1 MKRIKKMIAFLLAF
15 TLTFSCM
22 SGMVSAETGTK
33 PVDGTTLE
41 QPFAP
46 KTGGSNQFRIPC
58 MVTLNDGTV
67 VAGCDARWTTI
78 LDGGG
83 LDTIISRS
91 KDFGETW
98 NYTFANYLGDNGN
111 VHSLRST
118 AFIDPA
124 LASDGET
131 LYLIADLLPAGI
143 ALNGTMFQPLA
154 GQNGLNEKGQLRL
167 AKMDST
173 WANAWDV
180 ENLPTQQYSGTPL
193 GAKRTDINN
202 YSYTLVKNADG
213 AESCYHIEDADGNT
227 VPGYTIDAYFNIKGE
242 NVDTN
247 LFFGDSPYQT
257 WPTNYL
263 YFTTSS
269 DGGKTWSEPDL
280 LNMKKPSEQT
290 LLIGPGRGHVTSGGR
305 IVFTAYEYTSGTEY
319 STAIYSDDEGKT
331 WTRGASAPS
340 PSSEAVVTEAD
351 GKLYM
356 FTRHGGYY
364 VSENW
369 GESWSAKKTVGV
381 AYNEKTQLS
390 AITYS
395 EKIDGKTAILLSA
408 PSNTSS
414 RAAGRIFVGLVQED
428 GSIAWKYVYDVN
440 GSDYYAYS
448 CLTELSDGSIG
459 LLYENA
465 TAQIT
470 YRRIAIED
478 IAEGGTIGPVW
489 LENTQQEV
497 VNRISLKPSAAF
509 SFTVKGL
516 EAGAAFTAVAED
528 PNVATVSVEG
538 ETVTV
543 SAADGVTG
551 LGETY
556 VIVTAGNHSV
566 AMKVYVTS
574 AEQYEIVDLHMGET
588 KTYTDKTNNYENQVN
603 RDELDENIAQ
613 VTVTGSW
620 NTEQK
625 ALLSSSGATF
635 EGKEISFDD
644 CLYTFEATGT
654 ANAYTIKGS
663 ADGTTVYLHHRA
675 SNSFIPNST
684 SATTITLEKHTAN
697 ESFSLFDNT
706 GSGGGYLYFHKSEGN
721 GHHLNFNK
729 NSNATPAECWFE
741 IYTKS
746 DNAPEDSPIQGYAK
760 VASLEEITAN
770 GQYLIA
776 SQAADGKYYLLHPS
790 VDGSN
795 KYDHVAKVGEIPI
808 TEAQTKAQL
817 ATAVANFNGAEVSL
831 EDCLYTFGNTGTA
844 NTYTISA
851 LAGETTVYLHHRAS
865 SVCIPN
871 STSTTTIT
879 LAKHATDDSFSLCDN
894 TGSGGA
900 YLYFHK
906 SQAGVNNLNYN
917 KNSNTNP
924 AECWF
929 ELYTKSDSA
938 PADSPIP
945 GYEKVTDLAGITAGE
960 KYLIASQAAD
970 GNYYL
975 LYPSTGDQKYNHVAK
990 VTNLQPDLNGFTEIE
1005 FTGISEGKT
1014 SVVVGNTTYYINV
1027 ANEERHVTLEVGE
1040 SYSVP
1045 GEVQK
1050 TGDGAECVTTEA
1062 ATEIA
1067 PYVAADA
1074 VESGKKYLIASGNHV
1089 MINEPSTRDNT
1100 GLGLK
1105 KADFEA
1111 GSHGEDL
1118 WLVTAVDGGY
1128 TIQDVDGKYLSFNGS
1143 NVLISDTLQ
1152 TLAIAVRGGVA
1163 GNFAIS
1169 NSAGNMYL
1177 NNYGGIGVNDDLVK
1191 GWSGND
1197 QNWNLYQPS
1206 DGTKITGASEGN
1218 TVMTIGNINYVITV
1232 VPKVG
1237 PADYTAVDEA
1247 IAAAN
1252 QVERANYTA
1261 ESIAELDKALNA
1273 VDRNKTEKEQD
1284 EVDAMAAA
1292 INNAIVALVL
1302 KPADYTAVD
1311 NAIAEAEKLNA
1322 EDYENFDTVTAAIE
1336 AVDRTKDITEQEAVN
1351 AMAQA
1356 ITDAIAALVPKV
1368 QSAADYSA
1376 VDAAITR
1383 ANALVS
1389 SDYTNYDAVTAAIN
1403 AVDRSKTQDQ
1413 QAEVDAMAAAINEAI
1428 DALIPIS
1435 ADYTAVDELLTQIEG
1450 LNKDHYKDFS
1460 AVDEAV
1466 EAVVR
1471 DKLKS
1476 EQTDVD
1482 AMAAALREAIQ
1493 HLEEKDADYSA
1504 VDAAISEARELNA
1517 NHYKDFS
1524 AVDTAVNA
1532 VVRGKKITAQAEV
1545 DAMAQAI
1552 TDAIGALELKD
1563 ADYSRL
1569 DKLLEEVAKL
1579 TKTDYKDF
1587 SAVDAAVEAVV
1598 RDKKIT
1604 EQAEVDAM
1612 EANIRDAVSK
1622 LELKEPDVKPT
1633 DITQL
1638 QSVFKAYSA
1647 RENKNY
1653 TEESWNAFQNAL
1665 KNAKAVLEM
1674 ENPTPEQVAKALKDL
1689 DDTEAALTAKTQKP
1703 DSGSSSGTSS
1713 GTNSGTSSSAGTS
1726 TTGSNAS
1733 SGSGTSSGSNAASSN
1748 NAPGTGDSAQ
1758 TGLYV
1763 LLLVA
1768 AAAVIGVIFYKKK
1781 KDGQK

>member
-22 SGMVSAETGTK
+22 TGMVSAETGTK

-46 KTGGSNQFRIPC
+46 KTGGSSQFRIPC
-58 MVTLNDGTV
+58 VVTLNDGTI

-91 KDFGETW
+91 KDFGATW

-111 VHSLRST
+111 VWNLRST

-124 LASDGET
+124 LATDGEN
-131 LYLIADLLPAGI
+131 LYLIADLFPAGI
-143 ALNGTMFQPLA
+143 ALNGTMFPPLA
-154 GQNGLNEKGQLRL
+154 GQNGLNEKGELRL
-167 AKMDST
+167 AKMDSS

-180 ENLPTQQYSGTPL
+180 KNLPTQQYTGTPL

-257 WPTNYL
+257 WPTDYL
-263 YFTTSS
+263 YFTKSS
-269 DGGKTWSEPDL
+269 DGGKTWSEPNL

-290 LLIGPGRGHVTSGGR
+290 LLIGPGRGQVTSEGR
-305 IVFTAYEYTSGTEY
+305 IVFTAYEYTNGTEY

-381 AYNEKTQLS
+381 AYNESTQLS

-459 LLYENA
+459 LLYEKA
-465 TAQIT
+465 IAQIT

-478 IAEGGTIGPVW
+478 IADGGTIGPVW
-489 LENTQQEV
+489 LEDTQQEV
-497 VNRISLKPSAAF
+497 VSRISLKPNAAF

-603 RDELDENIAQ
+603 RDELDEGIAQ
-613 VTVTGSW
+613 VNVTGSS

-635 EGKEISFDD
+635 EGKEISLED

-654 ANAYTIKGS
+654 ANTYTIGS
-663 ADGTTVYLHHRA
+663 SINGTTVYLSHR
-675 SNSFIPNST
+675 SGDIGIPNKTTST
-684 SATTITLEKHTAN
+684 PITVAKNGSDATFTLA
-697 ESFSLFDNT
+697 DN
-706 GSGGGYLYFHKSEGN
+706 GSNLYFHKEAG
-721 GHHLNFNK
+721 GLYFDRY
-729 NSNATPAECWFE
+729 NAAHANCWFE
-741 IYTKS
+741 LYTKS
-746 DNAPEDSPIQGYAK
+746 DNAPEDSPIQGYVK
-760 VASLEEITAN
+760 VASLDEIVAN

-795 KYDHVAKVGEIPI
+795 KYDQVAKVGEIPI
-808 TEAQTKAQL
+808 TEAQTKAKL
-817 ATAVANFNGAEVSL
+817 ATAVADFNGAEASL
-831 EDCLYTFGNTGTA
+831 EDCLYTFGGTGTA
-844 NTYTISA
+844 NTYTISGSA
-851 LAGETTVYLHHRAS
+851 SGTTVYLQTKRTSLGFPNGTTSAEIRVDQNGS
-865 SVCIPN
+865 SP
-871 STSTTTIT
+871 
-879 LAKHATDDSFSLCDN
+879 AFSLYDTTN
-894 TGSGGA
+894 MSGVGG

-906 SQAGVNNLNYN
+906 EAGGLCFDRNGGIHAN
-917 KNSNTNP
+917 
-924 AECWF
+924 CWF
-929 ELYTKSDSA
+929 ELYAKSDSA

-945 GYEKVTDLAGITAGE
+945 GYAKVTDLAAITAGE

-970 GNYYL
+970 GKYYL
-975 LYPSTGDQKYNHVAK
+975 VHPYNGGSNFNHVAK
-990 VTNLQPDLNGFTEIE
+990 VVEVQPDLNGFTEIE
-1005 FTGISEGKT
+1005 FTGVSEGKT

-1027 ANEERHVTLEVGE
+1027 ANEERHITLEVGE
-1040 SYSVP
+1040 SYNVP

-1050 TGDGAECVTTEA
+1050 TGDGAECVTTEV

-1128 TIQDVDGKYLSFNGS
+1128 TIQDVDGKYLNFNGS
-1143 NVLISDTLQ
+1143 SVLISDTLQ
-1152 TLAIAVRGGVA
+1152 TLTIAVRGGTA

-1177 NNYGGIGVNDDLVK
+1177 NNNGGIGVNDDLVK

-1206 DGTKITGASEGN
+1206 DGMKITGASEGN

-1232 VPKVG
+1232 VPKAE
-1237 PADYTAVDEA
+1237 PADYKVVDEA

-1252 QVERANYTA
+1252 QVERANYTTK
-1261 ESIAELDKALNA
+1261 SLAELDKALNA

-1292 INNAIVALVL
+1292 INNAIAALAL

-1322 EDYENFDTVTAAIE
+1322 ENYENFDTVTAAIE

-1356 ITDAIAALVPKV
+1356 ITDAIAGLVPKE

-1383 ANALVS
+1383 ANGLVS
-1389 SDYTNYDAVTAAIN
+1389 SDYTNYDAITAAIN
-1403 AVDRSKTQDQ
+1403 NVDRSKTQDQ

-1428 DALIPIS
+1428 DALIPVS
-1435 ADYTAVDELLTQIEG
+1435 ADYTAVDELLIQIEG
-1450 LNKDHYKDFS
+1450 LNKEHYKDFS

-1482 AMAAALREAIQ
+1482 AMATALREAIQ

-1517 NHYKDFS
+1517 KHYKNFS

-1552 TDAIGALELKD
+1552 TNAVSALELKD

-1569 DKLLEEVAKL
+1569 DKLLEKVAKL
-1579 TKTDYKDF
+1579 TKADYKDF

-1612 EANIRDAVSK
+1612 EANIRNAVSK
-1622 LELKEPDVKPT
+1622 LELKEPDVKPA

-1638 QSVFKAYSA
+1638 QSVFKAYST
-1647 RENKNY
+1647 RENRNY

-1674 ENPTPEQVAKALKDL
+1674 ENPTPEQIAKALKAL

-1713 GTNSGTSSSAGTS
+1713 SSGAS

-1733 SGSGTSSGSNAASSN
+1733 SGSGTSSGSNAASSH

-1768 AAAVIGVIFYKKK
+1768 AAAVLGVIFYKKK